1 MPIQTVSQ
9 AFTNEGVGGFSFR
22 NKIINGD
29 MRIAQRTAGAVTSVA
44 SSRGAGFALDRWSV
58 WLANWVGGAA
68 TQQQSTDVPSGQG
81 FVNSLLV
88 TVTGASSSP
97 DPTSGRFLIH
107 QMIEGFNVADLNW
120 GKQNAKSVT
129 VSFWVKSSVTGNYG
143 FTLTNADGNRGYVV
157 SYAINA
163 ANTWEQK
170 IVTIPGDTSG
180 TWTTDNT
187 AGVTLNFDLGV
198 NGPTTDTV
206 NTWLTGDYRGLTSGV
221 DLIRTNGATFYL
233 TGVQFE
239 VGSVATEFERR
250 PYGLELSL
258 CQRYLPSYIY
268 ESSSGSEMIGWARG
282 GSSSTIGST
291 QIVFPVTARVPP
303 TGISVT
309 GSSYAVSGL
318 AFTTIA
324 FGSASTRVGQLDISG
339 GSGMTALAM
348 YTFTSSAVGSKILF
362 TGCEL

>member
-1 MPIQTVSQ
+1 
-9 AFTNEGVGGFSFR
+9 
-22 NKIINGD
+22 
-29 MRIAQRTAGAVTSVA
+29 
-44 SSRGAGFALDRWSV
+44 
-58 WLANWVGGAA
+58 
-68 TQQQSTDVPSGQG
+68 
-81 FVNSLLV
+81 
-88 TVTGASSSP
+88 
-97 DPTSGRFLIH
+97 
-107 QMIEGFNVADLNW
+107 MIEGFNVADLNW